1 MRTRPIT
8 LPATASLDGTVTDDG
23 LPNPPGAVTTTWSR
37 TSGPGTVTFGNPNAV
52 DTTATFSAAGTYV
65 LRLTANDSA
74 LTAQDEVT
82 VTVNPATGG
91 NTPPVVNAGADQAI
105 TLPGSASLDGT
116 VSDDGLPNPPGAVTT
131 SWSRASGPGTVTF
144 GNPNAVDTTAT
155 FSAPGTYVLQ
165 LTANDGALGASDSLT
180 VVVNPANIAP
190 VVNAGGDQTIT
201 LPATAAMAATVT
213 DDGQPTPP
221 AVTYLW
227 ATDSGPASASFSSA
241 TVEDPSVTFPVA
253 GTYVLRLTAN
263 DGALSATDTV
273 QVTVN
278 PAGGGGTPQ
287 TFEVRVN
294 ANSDDAEQAV
304 TSGSVQ
310 LSSSDLELTTD
321 GTTQQV
327 VGVRF
332 AGIQVPQGATI
343 TNAYVQFRTDE
354 TSPGA
359 ANLTIRAE
367 NVDNAPTY
375 TAAANNIG
383 NRATTAA
390 NVAWTPPDWTAVG
403 EAGTAQRTPNLA
415 SLVQAVVGR
424 AGWAQG
430 NALALQLR
438 GTGRRT
444 AEAFEGGA
452 SFAPLL
458 HVEYTTG
465 SGGPTNQPP
474 VVNAGADQAIT
485 LPANASLD
493 GTVTDDGLP
502 PAGRS

>member
-1 MRTRPIT
+1 
-8 LPATASLDGTVTDDG
+8 
-23 LPNPPGAVTTTWSR
+23 
-37 TSGPGTVTFGNPNAV
+37 
-52 DTTATFSAAGTYV
+52 
-65 LRLTANDSA
+65 
-74 LTAQDEVT
+74 
-82 VTVNPATGG
+82 
-91 NTPPVVNAGADQAI
+91 
-105 TLPGSASLDGT
+105 
-116 VSDDGLPNPPGAVTT
+116 
-131 SWSRASGPGTVTF
+131 
-144 GNPNAVDTTAT
+144 
-155 FSAPGTYVLQ
+155 
-165 LTANDGALGASDSLT
+165 
-180 VVVNPANIAP
+180 
-190 VVNAGGDQTIT
+190 
-201 LPATAAMAATVT
+201 MAATVT

-332 AGIQVPQGATI
+332 GGIQVPQGATI

-390 NVAWTPPDWTAVG
+390 NVRLDATGLDGGRRGRHRPAHPEPRLGAAGRGRPGRLGPGQRPGAPAPGHRPPDRRGVRGRRQLRTTPPRRVHHRLPAGPPTSRRWSTPVRTRPSPCPPTRPWTAPSPTTASRTRRARDHHLVTDFRSRHRHFRQPQRG
-403 EAGTAQRTPNLA
+403 RHHRHLLRSRHLRAPADRHRRRPDRTGRGHRHGQPGHAGQHRPGSQRRTRPTDHPARHGHDGRDSDRRRHPPARRTDLPLEHATPDRRPPRSRARPSRTP
-415 SLVQAVVGR
+415 R
-424 AGWAQG
+424 
-430 NALALQLR
+430 
-438 GTGRRT
+438 
-444 AEAFEGGA
+444 
-452 SFAPLL
+452 
-458 HVEYTTG
+458 
-465 SGGPTNQPP
+465 
-474 VVNAGADQAIT
+474 
-485 LPANASLD
+485 
-493 GTVTDDGLP
+493 
-502 PAGRS
+502 